1 MTDARIAVRDS
12 ITRAVNDSGLQV
24 SAIAESMG
32 VRRQT
37 VYQWMGGDIPLD
49 RLGPLADLLGQ
60 PIVIRVGD
68 DSRASWPEWA
78 RVLDAKMDA
87 LVSDA
92 ALAESLREAR
102 RTAVPPGGAA
112 APRQIHERPSDEQ

>member
-1 MTDARIAVRDS
+1 MPDARSAVRDS

-78 RVLDAKMDA
+78 RELDAKLDMLTKDET
-87 LVSDA
+87 LA
-92 ALAESLREAR
+92 AALREAR
-102 RTAVPPGGAA
+102 RTAALPTGDEAPPVDPATHGSG
-112 APRQIHERPSDEQ
+112 Q

>member
-1 MTDARIAVRDS
+1 MPDARLAVRDS

-24 SAIAESMG
+24 SSIAERMG

-49 RLGPLADLLGQ
+49 RLGPLADVLDQ

-68 DSRASWPEWA
+68 DTRSGWPEWA
-78 RVLDAKMDA
+78 REIDAKLDE
-87 LVSDA
+87 LVSDV

-102 RTAVPPGGAA
+102 RTAAPPGADAA
-112 APRQIHERPSDEQ
+112 QPRKSGNPSGER